1 MSASTSAA
9 VHSYLLGC
17 KIEWHCIPER
27 APHSGGL
34 WEAAV
39 KSAKL
44 HLRRVV
50 GEQKL
55 DFEEMTTVAAQVEAC
70 LNSRPLGFLYSHS
83 PDAVAPLTPGHFLVG
98 RTLQAYPEL
107 AIDCNMSLCRR
118 WVLCQAIVQHFWKRW
133 SREYLQQLQ
142 ASQKRKTAQPN
153 LAVGDL
159 VLMTDGNM
167 FQAHWTMARVV
178 AVYPGEDKLVRAVDV
193 QKTSKL
199 SKMECSY
206 LLPSQSSK

>member
-1 MSASTSAA
+1 
-9 VHSYLLGC
+9 
-17 KIEWHCIPER
+17 
-27 APHSGGL
+27 
-34 WEAAV
+34 
-39 KSAKL
+39 
-44 HLRRVV
+44 
-50 GEQKL
+50 
-55 DFEEMTTVAAQVEAC
+55 MTTVAAQVEAC
-70 LNSRPLGFLYSHS
+70 LNSRPLGFFYSHS

-98 RTLQAYPEL
+98 RPLQAYPEL

-142 ASQKRKTAQPN
+142 ASQKWKTAQPN

-193 QKTSKL
+193 QVCAAIPTSSSKDQTRRPSLPKVKTSILRRPVSKL
-199 SKMECSY
+199 V
-206 LLPSQSSK
+206 LLIPSPSDQT